1 MKVVPGLSVGTSR
14 VGKRFSGSITAE
26 GDESLQMGAWH
37 CRQRHYASGRRLHGA
52 SKLGFTA
59 RLGWCAARPGQE
71 VPQMLVITRVTGEE
85 VVIGN
90 PASPMGV
97 IRISSV
103 KGDRVRLA
111 FEFPKEIQVN
121 RREVAEEKAREAEG
135 NQSSVLGKITPIGD
149 AG

>member
-1 MKVVPGLSVGTSR
+1 
-14 VGKRFSGSITAE
+14 
-26 GDESLQMGAWH
+26 
-37 CRQRHYASGRRLHGA
+37 
-52 SKLGFTA
+52 
-59 RLGWCAARPGQE
+59 
-71 VPQMLVITRVTGEE
+71 MLVITRVTGEE

-121 RREVAEEKAREAEG
+121 RREVADEKAREAEG
-135 NQSSVLGKITPIGD
+135 NQSSVLGKITPTGD